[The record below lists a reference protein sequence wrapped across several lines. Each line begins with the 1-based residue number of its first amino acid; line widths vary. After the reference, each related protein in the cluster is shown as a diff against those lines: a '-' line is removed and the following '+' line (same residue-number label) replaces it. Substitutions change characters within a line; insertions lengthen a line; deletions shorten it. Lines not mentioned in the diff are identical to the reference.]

1 MVPENDLVAIP
12 CLLMGE
18 FLNKVGLA
26 CSVYAGSPERL
37 KTITSLEG
45 VDVIVCGSYDQALT
59 LRDGSSNL
67 KLGKLCRDIDFKN
80 CKLIQKSLLRSRR

>member
-18 FLNKVGLA
+18 FLNKVGLD

-37 KTITSLEG
+37 KKITSVEG
-45 VDVIVCGSYDQALT
+45 IDVIVCGSYEQALT

-67 KLGKLCRDIDFKN
+67 KLGNFYREID
-80 CKLIQKSLLRSRR
+80 L